1 VGRGYLVSSA
11 AVRLQS
17 RLTEI
22 SAADFAEVLRINLV
36 GAFVLTKLVTEPMR
50 ERGGGSIIHIGSA
63 LGSAA
68 APFFSPYVA
77 SKGGLN
83 ALARAAA
90 VELVGDGIRVNVVAP
105 GTIDTVINAGVSEF
119 RRNMLAHRIP
129 IGRAGHVDDIASA
142 CLYLASDASRYVTGS
157 TLAVDGG
164 GPLHERAP
172 PVSEPLTLP
181 SPQRGEGAIEVV
193 AAVIERGGR
202 ILIARRHAGSHLGG
216 LWEFPGGKR
225 QDGETAEAAL
235 VREIREELDAAV
247 SVGELLDDVEWRYP
261 EKTVRLRFFR
271 CALEGEP
278 RAAEGQ
284 EIAWVAPTDLGGY
297 EFPPADLSL
306 VARLRCR

>member
-1 VGRGYLVSSA
+1 MAAARTEWGGVDVVVNSA

-17 RLTEI
+17 PLTEI

-36 GAFVLTKLVTEPMR
+36 GAFVLTKLATRPMR

-63 LGSAA
+63 LGVAA

-90 VELVGDGIRVNVVAP
+90 VELVGDRIRVNVVAP

-164 GPLHERAP
+164 
-172 PVSEPLTLP
+172 
-181 SPQRGEGAIEVV
+181 
-193 AAVIERGGR
+193 
-202 ILIARRHAGSHLGG
+202 
-216 LWEFPGGKR
+216 W
-225 QDGETAEAAL
+225 TA
-235 VREIREELDAAV
+235 
-247 SVGELLDDVEWRYP
+247 S
-261 EKTVRLRFFR
+261 
-271 CALEGEP
+271 
-278 RAAEGQ
+278 
-284 EIAWVAPTDLGGY
+284 
-297 EFPPADLSL
+297 
-306 VARLRCR
+306 